1 MKWTSCIAATCSRS
15 SIFLKVL
22 YEIIEF
28 MLDLIADERVGLL
41 VAEREALVSL
51 DAEEFVSLY
60 EYDFVLEDTSSGN
73 TITNKNEL

>member
-1 MKWTSCIAATCSRS
+1 
-15 SIFLKVL
+15 
-22 YEIIEF
+22 

-60 EYDFVLEDTSSGN
+60 EYDFVLENTSSGN